1 MGQLLGGGMFVSCLF
16 VVIGGGRARARHST
30 EFLFASA
37 WSRWKAGRNSMPDL
51 WKWAVRGFH
60 K

>member
-1 MGQLLGGGMFVSCLF
+1 MFVSCLF

-60 K
+60 E